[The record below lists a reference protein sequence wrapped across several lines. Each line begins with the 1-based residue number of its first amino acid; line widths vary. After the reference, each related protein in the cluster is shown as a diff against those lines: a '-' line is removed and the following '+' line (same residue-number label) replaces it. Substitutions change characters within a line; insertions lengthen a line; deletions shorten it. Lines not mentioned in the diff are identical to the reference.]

1 MDRIKLLFLASLAQ
15 AVCYEGEGGDPGEG
29 GAGGEGGEGGAGAG
43 AGSGKTTFTQDDVN
57 KMLAA
62 DKRKHQAQLQ
72 KVEQQLQSLTQ
83 NTQLSQQERTEL
95 EASLEDV
102 RKQLRTK
109 EQQAAIEKRTLEEG
123 YKTRLT
129 EAEKKAQE
137 WETRYTTETIS
148 RSLTDAASKGDAF
161 SPDQIVELLRSKTKL
176 VDGKPMVDFE
186 DTHAETGERIT
197 TQLSPSDAIKR
208 MRELS
213 TVYGNLF
220 KSNVVSGIGGG
231 GAGSGVGGTGKV
243 NVKSL
248 TPEQYRELR
257 AKNPAALYG
266 R

>member
-15 AVCYEGEGGDPGEG
+15 TVCYEGEGGDPGSG
-29 GAGGEGGEGGAGAG
+29 DAGDGGDPGAGTG
-43 AGSGKTTFTQDDVN
+43 AGSGKTFTQDDVN

-83 NTQLSQQERTEL
+83 NTQLSQQERADL
-95 EASLEDV
+95 ESSLEDV

-109 EQQAAIEKRTLEEG
+109 EQQAAIEKKNLEEG
-123 YKTRLT
+123 YKTRLS

-137 WETRYTTETIS
+137 WESRYTNETIG
-148 RSLTDAASKGDAF
+148 RSLTDAAVSGDAF
-161 SPDQIVELLRSKTKL
+161 NPMQVVELLRSRTKL
-176 VDGKPMVDFE
+176 VEGKPMVDFE

-231 GAGSGVGGTGKV
+231 GAGSGASGTGKV
-243 NVKSL
+243 DVTKL

-257 AKNPAALYG
+257 AKNPQALFG